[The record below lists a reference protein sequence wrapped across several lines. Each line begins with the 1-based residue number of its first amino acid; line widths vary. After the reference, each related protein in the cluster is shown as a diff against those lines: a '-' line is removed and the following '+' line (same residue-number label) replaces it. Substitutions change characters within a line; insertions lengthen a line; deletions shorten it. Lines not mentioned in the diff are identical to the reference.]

1 MKQTAGAPLTRRLED
16 LYRFERSGMRLGLE
30 GIERLLER
38 GGRPDR
44 AFPSVLIAG
53 TNGKGS
59 TAAHL
64 ASIFR
69 AAGLK
74 TGLYTSPH
82 LVRFNERI
90 RVDGREIDDAVLEAL
105 LARWWPRFE
114 DERPSFFEATTALCF
129 DHFASASLDIAVVEV
144 GLGGRLDATNV
155 LTPRASVITTIAC
168 DHTEILGRTLRQIAL
183 EKAGIVKPGG
193 TLVLGVRSREPR
205 GAILEA
211 ARERGA
217 RVLRVGRDAR
227 HASRS
232 VTPLGTTFR
241 LRTPSFAGTLTTP
254 LLGIHQG
261 RNAALAAL
269 TADTVLRE
277 MGRPRAAIGDAIA
290 RGIAVARWPARAELI
305 DGDPP
310 VLLDVAH
317 NVEGATALAATV
329 SAIFP
334 GRKVA
339 VVAAFSRDKAH
350 EAILRALG
358 RVASRFTL
366 TEFAGERA
374 TSADLLLR
382 TAPARHLT
390 CEAVPSA
397 PDAVAGSLAW
407 ARREGGAVLI
417 TGSFYLMPEALAAV
431 GREIPRA
438 I

>member
-1 MKQTAGAPLTRRLED
+1 MKQSAGAPLTRRLEE

-38 GGRPDR
+38 AGRPDR
-44 AFPSVLIAG
+44 TFPSVLIAG

-74 TGLYTSPH
+74 TGLFTSPH
-82 LVRFNERI
+82 LVRFHERI
-90 RVDGREIDDAVLEAL
+90 RVDGLEIDDAALETL
-105 LARWWPRFE
+105 LSRWWPRFE
-114 DERPSFFEATTALCF
+114 EDRPSFFEAVTALCF
-129 DHFASASLDIAVVEV
+129 DHFAAQDLGMAVVEV

-155 LTPRASVITTIAC
+155 LTPRASIITTIAS
-168 DHTEILGRTLRQIAL
+168 DHAEILGRTLQRIAL

-193 TLVLGVRSREPR
+193 TLILGVRAAGPR
-205 GAILEA
+205 DVILGA

-217 RVLRVGRDAR
+217 RVKRFGPDAR
-227 HASRS
+227 YTSRG
-232 VTPLGTTFR
+232 VTPRGTEFR
-241 LRTPSFAGTLTTP
+241 LRTASFSGTLRTP
-254 LLGIHQG
+254 LLGAHQA

-269 TADTVLRE
+269 AAETVLLDL
-277 MGRPRAAIGDAIA
+277 GKSPADIAQAIEA
-290 RGIAVARWPARAELI
+290 GIAATKWPARAEWI

-310 VLLDVAH
+310 ILLDVAH
-317 NVEGATALAATV
+317 NVEGALALASTV
-329 SAIFP
+329 RALCPSRPIS
-334 GRKVA
+334 

-350 EAILRALG
+350 AAILGALA

-374 TSADLLLR
+374 TPAEVLLR
-382 TAPARHLT
+382 
-390 CEAVPSA
+390 SA
-397 PDAVAGSLAW
+397 PTRDVTSIAIPVAADAVADAIDW
-407 ARREGGAVLI
+407 ARRQGGLVLI
-417 TGSFYLMPEALAAV
+417 TGSFYLMPQALAAL
-431 GREIPRA
+431 GREVPRG